1 MQVMPETGKWVGRYL
16 VGRPLD
22 LHDVEDNVVA
32 GVRYIAMLIRITGKH
47 SKALAGYY
55 QGLASIQRNGFYAET
70 KRYVANIL
78 AIQRRFEQG

>member
-1 MQVMPETGKWVGRYL
+1 
-16 VGRPLD
+16 
-22 LHDVEDNVVA
+22 
-32 GVRYIAMLIRITGKH
+32 MLIRITGKH